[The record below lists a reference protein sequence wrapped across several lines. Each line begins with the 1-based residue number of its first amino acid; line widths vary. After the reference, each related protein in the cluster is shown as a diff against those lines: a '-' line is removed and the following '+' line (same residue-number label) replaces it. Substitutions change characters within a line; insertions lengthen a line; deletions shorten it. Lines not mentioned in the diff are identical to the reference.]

1 MLPAWVLLAAALMSG
16 AFAAPDPPHL
26 VYALPATET
35 VSISYIALEKGF
47 FKEEGL
53 EVEGKMFSSGREGL
67 QALLAGQAQIQSV
80 SETPIVHAII
90 QGNKV
95 MTVAT
100 VSRHKE
106 AKLIARRDHG
116 ISRPEDARGKKLA
129 TLPGTNSDYFMYEFF
144 NKYKI
149 APGEVKIA
157 NMPPPEMVVAFAK
170 GDIDGYFAWEPHI
183 YYGQQQLGKEAIVF
197 PPGDLYKGFNTVN
210 MDPAFVKAH
219 PEIVGKI
226 LKALLKGEDFL
237 NQHPDEALAI
247 VCNRLKVEPAVGKAL
262 WKETIYRV
270 ELDRDLPETMEKIG
284 RWAKTKD
291 NVSGELPHFRDFLY
305 PDALRSIDR
314 SRVRL

>member
-1 MLPAWVLLAAALMSG
+1 
-16 AFAAPDPPHL
+16 
-26 VYALPATET
+26 
-35 VSISYIALEKGF
+35 
-47 FKEEGL
+47 
-53 EVEGKMFSSGREGL
+53 
-67 QALLAGQAQIQSV
+67 
-80 SETPIVHAII
+80 
-90 QGNKV
+90 
-95 MTVAT
+95 
-100 VSRHKE
+100 
-106 AKLIARRDHG
+106 RRDHG

-291 NVSGELPHFRDFLY
+291 NVSGELPHFRDFHARRRRLGGAV
-305 PDALRSIDR
+305 ALGRLFAPFIAAPEPGPR
-314 SRVRL
+314 VPSRHGPLRRTGFRLQSDGLPLERWHRARNPRRNPG